1 MDVSVALI
9 VWKKKTA
16 DYADVTDRNNQTAVA
31 TALWAVSNIENSS
44 RSDGP
49 QGRGYNDG
57 EQNKTAAPPGEA

>member
-1 MDVSVALI
+1 MSRI
-9 VWKKKTA
+9 E
-16 DYADVTDRNNQTAVA
+16 NNQTVVA

-57 EQNKTAAPPGEA
+57 EQNKTAATQVKRGGCLL